1 MRLKKLTVEQEREIV
16 RRWASGE
23 SQQSLANYYQID
35 RSRISRFLQTCKSQL
50 HGGSAIESVAS
61 FYQQSSHLQG
71 VFQNKVMPI
80 KLSDEQELEVA

>member
-1 MRLKKLTVEQEREIV
+1 M
-16 RRWASGE
+16 
-23 SQQSLANYYQID
+23 
-35 RSRISRFLQTCKSQL
+35 
-50 HGGSAIESVAS
+50 ESVAS